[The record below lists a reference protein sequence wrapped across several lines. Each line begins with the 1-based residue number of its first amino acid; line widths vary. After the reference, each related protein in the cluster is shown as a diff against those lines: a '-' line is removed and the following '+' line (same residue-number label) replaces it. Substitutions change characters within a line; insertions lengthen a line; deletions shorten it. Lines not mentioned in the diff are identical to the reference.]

1 MGRKLSAA
9 AWVMALAL
17 AAISPACTEK
27 GADMKAGGKA
37 KGRIV
42 TVDSTGDAG
51 YHVAMDL
58 DSQEAI
64 HLVYY
69 DKANQSLK
77 YVRHSEAGFSAET
90 VDDTCKSCLYATI
103 RVTGDYAPH
112 VAYYSDATQ
121 TLTYAYRR
129 DGKWK
134 REGIEWGRGTG
145 MGVQLQFDDEGGL
158 HALYYSGDGYLKH
171 AWRLPNPDFGK
182 PPKKKARKRKGAKAD
197 EPPAE
202 VPEGLWGNDRVDR
215 ANGSEKVLIRF
226 IKQPNGRFAASYFHW
241 SGLSSE
247 VRIATQGPDGSWTT
261 EVVAHEHSPGK
272 SSALFFNRDGDPQV
286 IFRQALKDR
295 LAIAGMTAQGWKT
308 EPLVPQAYNMSVAID
323 ATFNILLAY
332 ERMSGRDPRKGH
344 LRMALRRDW
353 VWTDYEID
361 SAPGSGTYLAAGLT
375 AAGKPIVAYFS
386 ESSKSLKLFLG
397 E

>member
-1 MGRKLSAA
+1 MRLLMRIIT
-9 AWVMALAL
+9 WLAL
-17 AAISPACTEK
+17 LGLLPACTEK
-27 GADMKAGGKA
+27 GVEMRSGGKA

-42 TVDSTGDAG
+42 TVDSSGDAG

-69 DKANQSLK
+69 DQANKALK

-90 VDDTCKSCLYATI
+90 VDDACKSCLYATI

-121 TLTYAYRR
+121 TLTYAFRR

-134 REGIEWGRGTG
+134 HEAIEWGKGTG

-158 HALYYSGDGYLKH
+158 HALYYSGDGFLKH
-171 AWRLPNPDFGK
+171 AWRVPNSDFGK
-182 PPKKKARKRKGAKAD
+182 PIKPRKRKGKAAD
-197 EPPAE
+197 AAPLE
-202 VPEGLWGNDRVDR
+202 VPEGVWGNERVDK

-226 IKQPNGRFAASYFHW
+226 IKQPNGRFAASYFSW

-247 VRIATQGPDGSWTT
+247 VRIAIQGPDGTWST

-272 SSALFFNRDGDPQV
+272 STALFFNRDGEPQV
-286 IFRQALKDR
+286 IFREALKDR
-295 LAIAGMTAQGWKT
+295 LSIAAMSAEGWRS
-308 EPLVPQAYNMSVAID
+308 EPLVPDAYNMSLAID
-323 ATFNILLAY
+323 GTYNILLAY
-332 ERMSGRDPRKGH
+332 ERMNGRDPRKGH
-344 LRMALRRDW
+344 LRMAFRRDW
-353 VWTDYEID
+353 KWIDYEID
-361 SAPGSGTYLAAGLT
+361 GTAGAGAYLAAGLT
-375 AAGKPIVAYFS
+375 AAGRPIVAYFA